1 MHRRLSAAPGDI
13 RHVNVVAA
21 AHRHQEEEN
30 CHSMDTI
37 SPTSVVSQELA
48 RELLMAISEAIP
60 DNVLASKLLPE
71 NSDNVNVIELK
82 ERKAAEKYRSELI
95 SISYIESPDC
105 QTTQS
110 SMENINT

>member
-1 MHRRLSAAPGDI
+1 
-13 RHVNVVAA
+13 
-21 AHRHQEEEN
+21 
-30 CHSMDTI
+30 MDTI

-82 ERKAAEKYRSELI
+82 EREAAEKYRSELI